1 MKDFSRGISNKMIK
15 ALEVNP
21 RVELARKR
29 GFDFDGA
36 PHMSK

>member
-1 MKDFSRGISNKMIK
+1 MIK
-15 ALEVNP
+15 ALKVNP
-21 RVELARKR
+21 HVELARKW